1 MEEKE
6 RKVNKIKLKMSNY
19 HTKKIEE
26 VFDHFSSKKEGVSKE
41 EAEKRLKEYGS
52 NAISEGKSHHPFFI
66 FLKQFNNGLI
76 FVLVLAAVIAG
87 FFEKWVDVYVIIA
100 IVVINAVIGFIQ
112 EYKAEKAINA
122 LKEMVVPMAKV
133 YREGKLLKIFAEK
146 IVPGDVV
153 LLEEGDRVPADVRLF
168 DIREMKT
175 NESSLTGESM
185 PIRKNEKILQ
195 ENIELG
201 DKKNMAWMGTFVS
214 KGRGKG
220 VVVATGSSTVF
231 GGIAED
237 IGRIKKKKGHFEEK
251 ISILTRRMAFFA
263 FSGASLIFLISV
275 LKSGASFE
283 NGFLDFEEPLLGSIA
298 ALVSGIPEGLP
309 AILAVVLAV
318 GATRMAKRNAI
329 IRHLPVTETL
339 GVVDHIISDKT
350 GTITQN
356 TMTVKE
362 VVLSNK
368 DRITVS
374 GEGWVPEGSFY
385 RDEEVILPQEEK
397 DLDKLLHIA
406 EICNQAEITRSDDN
420 KKYEIIGDPTE
431 GAMLVLA
438 EKAGLRKEV
447 VESSE
452 QKIDDMPFSSKLK
465 LRASLISIERRREI
479 YVTGAPENII
489 KRATKIREDGE
500 VKDFT
505 EEKKKEVL
513 VEVEKMTEK
522 AMRTIG
528 LGYKEVDNNLNMI
541 SEEML
546 EDIVFSGAVGMI
558 DPPRPQV
565 REAVEKANI
574 AGIRVVMATG
584 DHKKTAVAIA
594 REVGILK
601 NSRDDYPDAFEQLEL
616 VKMNNEEFQRAVKSV
631 NVFARLTPR
640 MKLKIAK
647 TLQKQGA
654 IIAMTGDGVNDAP
667 AVKQAD
673 VGIAMGVMGTDVTK
687 EVGDIVLADDNFAS
701 IVSAIEEGRVVFE
714 NTRKS
719 SSFLI
724 TTNFGEIGTII
735 AFLLI
740 GLPLPLLP
748 TQILWLNL
756 VTDGLP
762 ALSLSVEPKHED
774 VLRKP
779 PRNKK
784 ETILTKE
791 IIPFF
796 IIMSGIMLSLSILV
810 FNMFYENGEGV
821 EKARTAVFSVL
832 AFTQFYNAIN
842 MRSITRSIFEIKF
855 SSNKYL
861 LMALF
866 VGTILQL
873 AVIMTPKVRDVFHF
887 VPLAF
892 SEILFIIIISSSV
905 LWAGEG
911 YKYFKK
917 VTKRTNYGKKI

>member
-1 MEEKE
+1 M
-6 RKVNKIKLKMSNY
+6 NNW
-19 HTKKIEE
+19 HTKNIEQ
-26 VFDHFSSKKEGVSKE
+26 VFNEFSSKKEGLNKE
-41 EAEKRLKEYGS
+41 QVEEKLKEYGS
-52 NAISEGKSHHPFFI
+52 NKISEGKSRHPFFI

-76 FVLVLAAVIAG
+76 YVLISAAVIAG
-87 FFEKWVDVYVIIA
+87 LFGKWIDVYVIIA
-100 IVVINAVIGFIQ
+100 VVVVNAVIGFIQ
-112 EYKAEKAINA
+112 EYKAEQAINA
-122 LKEMVVPMAKV
+122 LKKMVVPMAKV

-146 IVPGDVV
+146 IVPGDVIF
-153 LLEEGDRVPADVRLF
+153 LEEGDRVPADVRLF
-168 DIREMKT
+168 DVRELRT

-185 PIRKNEKILQ
+185 PVRKEEEVLQ

-214 KGRGKG
+214 GGRGKG
-220 VVVATGSSTVF
+220 VVIATGSSTVF

-237 IGRIKKKKGHFEEK
+237 IGSIKKEKGHFEEK
-251 ISILTRRMAFFA
+251 VSVLTRRMAI
-263 FSGASLIFLISV
+263 FSFVGAGLIFLISV
-275 LKSGASFE
+275 VKSGASLK
-283 NGFLDFEEPLLGSIA
+283 NGFSDFEEPLFGSIA

-318 GATRMAKRNAI
+318 GSTRMAKKNAI

-356 TMTVKE
+356 TMTVRE
-362 VVLSNK
+362 IVLPNN
-368 DRITVS
+368 DRIAVS
-374 GEGWVPEGSFY
+374 GEGWTPKGSFY
-385 RDEEVILPQEEK
+385 RDEQIILPQEEK
-397 DLDKLLHIA
+397 GLDKLLHIA
-406 EICNQAEITRSDDN
+406 EICNQTEITRSDDDKEN
-420 KKYEIIGDPTE
+420 YEIIGDPTE

-438 EKAGLRKEV
+438 EKAGLKKEV

-452 QKIDDMPFSSKLK
+452 KKIDDMPFSSKLK
-465 LRASLISIERRREI
+465 LRASLLSIDNKKEV

-489 KRATKIREDGE
+489 ERATKIREDGE
-500 VKDFT
+500 IKELT
-505 EEKKKEVL
+505 EEKKKQIIAEI
-513 VEVEKMTEK
+513 EKMSEK

-528 LGYKEVDNNLNMI
+528 LAYKEVEDTFNMI
-541 SEEML
+541 NEGML
-546 EDIVFSGAVGMI
+546 DDLVFSGAVGMI

-565 REAVEKANI
+565 KEAIEKANL

-594 REVGILK
+594 KEVSILK
-601 NSRDDYPDAFEQLEL
+601 QKTEGYPDAFEQSEL
-616 VKMNNEEFQRAVKSV
+616 IKMSDEEFQDVVKNV

-640 MKLKIAK
+640 MKLKIAT
-647 TLQKQGA
+647 TLQQQGA
-654 IIAMTGDGVNDAP
+654 VIAMTGDGVNDAP

-719 SSFLI
+719 SAFLI

-735 AFLLI
+735 IFLLL
-740 GLPLPLLP
+740 GFPLPLLP

-791 IIPFF
+791 IVPFL
-796 IIMSGIMLSLSILV
+796 IIMTGIMLILSIIV
-810 FNMFYENGEGV
+810 FDMFYDNGEGLD
-821 EKARTAVFSVL
+821 KARTAVFSVL
-832 AFTQFYNAIN
+832 AFTQLYNAIN
-842 MRSITRSIFEIKF
+842 MRSMTKSIFEIGF
-855 SSNKYL
+855 LSNKYVI
-861 LMALF
+861 MAILT
-866 VGTILQL
+866 GTLLQL
-873 AVIMTPKVRDVFHF
+873 AVITTPKVRDVFNF
-887 VPLAF
+887 VPLSF
-892 SEILFIIIISSSV
+892 GEILFIIIISSSV

-911 YKYFKK
+911 YKYIKYAKK
-917 VTKRTNYGKKI
+917 H

>member
-1 MEEKE
+1 VERKE
-6 RKVNKIKLKMSNY
+6 GKVNKVKLKMNNY

-26 VFDHFSSKKEGVSKE
+26 VFDYFSSKKEGVSRE
-41 EAEKRLKEYGS
+41 EAEKRLKEYGNNTIGEERS
-52 NAISEGKSHHPFFI
+52 RHPFFI

-76 FVLVLAAVIAG
+76 FVLISAAFIAG
-87 FFEKWVDVYVIIA
+87 FFEKWVDVYVIA
-100 IVVINAVIGFIQ
+100 TIVVINAIIGFVQ
-112 EYKAEKAINA
+112 EYRAEKAINA
-122 LKEMVVPMAKV
+122 LKEMIVPMAKV

-168 DIREMKT
+168 DIREMRM

-237 IGRIKKKKGHFEEK
+237 IGKIKKDKGHFEEK
-251 ISILTRRMAFFA
+251 ISILTKRMAFFA
-263 FSGASLIFLISV
+263 FLGAFLIFFIPVFKNGASL
-275 LKSGASFE
+275 K
-283 NGFLDFEEPLLGSIA
+283 NGFVDFEEPLLGSIA
-298 ALVSGIPEGLP
+298 ALISGIPEGLP

-356 TMTVKE
+356 TMTVREIFLFNKE
-362 VVLSNK
+362 K
-368 DRITVS
+368 FTVS
-374 GEGWVPEGSFY
+374 GEGWVPEGNFY
-385 RDEEVILPQEEK
+385 KKKEIILPQEDK

-406 EICNQAEITRSDDN
+406 EICNQAEITSSDDN

-465 LRASLISIERRREI
+465 LRASLISIEKKREI
-479 YVTGAPENII
+479 YVMGAPENII
-489 KRATKIREDGE
+489 SRATKIREDGE
-500 VKDFT
+500 VKEFN
-505 EEKKKEVL
+505 EEKKKKVIA
-513 VEVEKMTEK
+513 EVEKMTEK
-522 AMRTIG
+522 AMRIIG
-528 LGYKEVDNNLNMI
+528 LGYKQVGNDLNMI

-546 EDIVFSGAVGMI
+546 EELVFSGVVGMI

-565 REAVEKANI
+565 KGAVEKANL
-574 AGIRVVMATG
+574 AGIRVIMATG
-584 DHKKTAVAIA
+584 DHKKTAIAIA
-594 REVGILK
+594 KEVGILK
-601 NSRDDYPDAFEQLEL
+601 ENKNDYSVAFEQSEL
-616 VKMNNEEFQRAVKSV
+616 VEMSDEEFQNAVKNV

-640 MKLKIAK
+640 MKLKIAI
-647 TLQKQGA
+647 TLQEQGA
-654 IIAMTGDGVNDAP
+654 VIAMTGDGVNDAP

-687 EVGDIVLADDNFAS
+687 EVGDIILADDNFAS

-735 AFLLI
+735 IFLLF
-740 GLPLPLLP
+740 GFPLPFLP

-774 VLRKP
+774 VLKKP
-779 PRNKK
+779 PRDKK

-791 IIPFF
+791 IVPFF
-796 IIMSGIMLSLSILV
+796 VIMATIMLSLSILV
-810 FNMFYENGEGV
+810 FNMFYDDGEGLN
-821 EKARTAVFSVL
+821 KARTAVFTVL
-832 AFTQFYNAIN
+832 AFTQLYNAIN
-842 MRSITRSIFEIKF
+842 MRSITRSIFQIGF
-855 SSNKYL
+855 LSNKHL

-866 VGTILQL
+866 IGTILQI
-873 AVIMTPKVRDVFHF
+873 AVIITPKVRDIFHF
-887 VPLAF
+887 VPLSF
-892 SEILFIIIISSSV
+892 SEILFIIVISSSV

-911 YKYFKK
+911 YKYFK
-917 VTKRTNYGKKI
+917 NALKKI

>member
-1 MEEKE
+1 LIY
-6 RKVNKIKLKMSNY
+6 VL
-19 HTKKIEE
+19 
-26 VFDHFSSKKEGVSKE
+26 
-41 EAEKRLKEYGS
+41 
-52 NAISEGKSHHPFFI
+52 IS
-66 FLKQFNNGLI
+66 
-76 FVLVLAAVIAG
+76 AAVIAG
-87 FFEKWVDVYVIIA
+87 LFGKWIDVYVIVA
-100 IVVINAVIGFIQ
+100 IVIVNAVIGFIQ
-112 EYKAEKAINA
+112 EYKAEQAINA
-122 LKEMVVPMAKV
+122 LKKMVVPMAKV
-133 YREGKLLKIFAEK
+133 YREGKLLKIFAEE

-153 LLEEGDRVPADVRLF
+153 FLEEGDRVPADVRLF
-168 DIREMKT
+168 DVREMRT

-185 PIRKNEKILQ
+185 PVKKEEEVLQ

-201 DKKNMAWMGTFVS
+201 DKRNMAWMGTFVS
-214 KGRGKG
+214 GGRGKG
-220 VVVATGSSTVF
+220 VVVATGGSTVF

-237 IGRIKKKKGHFEEK
+237 IGSIKKEKGHFEEK

-263 FSGASLIFLISV
+263 FGGAALIFLISV
-275 LKSGASFE
+275 VKNGASLK
-283 NGFLDFEEPLLGSIA
+283 NGFIDFEEPLFGSIA

-318 GATRMAKRNAI
+318 GATRMAKKNAI

-356 TMTVKE
+356 TMTVRE
-362 VVLSNK
+362 ITLPSNDK
-368 DRITVS
+368 IMVS
-374 GEGWVPEGSFY
+374 GEGWTPEGSFY
-385 RDEEVILPQEEK
+385 RDGQVILPQEEK

-406 EICNQAEITRSDDN
+406 EICNQAEITRSDDDKEN
-420 KKYEIIGDPTE
+420 YEIIGDPTE

-438 EKAGLRKEV
+438 EKAGLKKEV

-452 QKIDDMPFSSKLK
+452 KKIDDMPFSSKLK
-465 LRASLISIERRREI
+465 LRASLLSIDNKKEV

-489 KRATKIREDGE
+489 KKATKIRENGE
-500 VKDFT
+500 IKELT
-505 EEKKKEVL
+505 EEKKKQIIAEI
-513 VEVEKMTEK
+513 EKMSEK

-528 LGYKEVDNNLNMI
+528 LAYKEVEDTFNMI
-541 SEEML
+541 NEGML
-546 EDIVFSGAVGMI
+546 DDLVFSGAVGMI
-558 DPPRPQV
+558 DPPRLQV
-565 REAVEKANI
+565 KEAVDKANL

-594 REVGILK
+594 KEVSILK
-601 NSRDDYPDAFEQLEL
+601 QKTEGYPDAFEQSEL
-616 VKMNNEEFQRAVKSV
+616 IKMSDEEFQDVVKNV

-640 MKLKIAK
+640 MKLKIAT
-647 TLQKQGA
+647 TLQQQGA
-654 IIAMTGDGVNDAP
+654 VIAMTGDGVNDAP

-719 SSFLI
+719 SAFLI

-735 AFLLI
+735 IFLLL
-740 GLPLPLLP
+740 GFPLPLLP

-791 IIPFF
+791 IVPFF
-796 IIMSGIMLSLSILV
+796 VIMTGIMLVLSIIV
-810 FNMFYENGEGV
+810 FDMFYDNGEGLN
-821 EKARTAVFSVL
+821 KARTAVFSVL
-832 AFTQFYNAIN
+832 AFTQLYNAIN
-842 MRSITRSIFEIKF
+842 MRSITRSIFEIGF
-855 SSNKYL
+855 LSNKYVI
-861 LMALF
+861 MAILT
-866 VGTILQL
+866 GTLLQL

-887 VPLAF
+887 VPLSF
-892 SEILFIIIISSSV
+892 GEILFIIIISSSV

-911 YKYFKK
+911 YKKYAKK
-917 VTKRTNYGKKI
+917 H